1 MIRYI
6 NGVPGAP
13 TAIGPYSQATI
24 FDNLVYVSGQIPVH
38 PETGLLVED
47 GIEAQTEQVMR
58 NLIAVLGFMNIDFT
72 HVLKATI
79 FLTDLSTFDK
89 VNNVYGRWMGD
100 VRPARACVQV
110 SALPKGA
117 DVEIELVAV
126 LSEREIVT
134 VPHGAVD
141 DGMELGQELS

>member
-1 MIRYI
+1 MIKYI

-13 TAIGPYSQATI
+13 AAIGPYSQATI
-24 FDNLVYVSGQIPVH
+24 FDNLAYISGQIPVH
-38 PETGLLVED
+38 PETGVLVEG

-72 HVLKATI
+72 NVLKATI

-89 VNNVYGRWMGD
+89 VNNVYGRWMGE

-117 DVEIELVAV
+117 DVEIELVAG
-126 LSEREIVT
+126 LAERAIVT
-134 VPHGAVD
+134 IPHGAVD
-141 DGMELGQELS
+141 DVMKLGQELS